1 MITFVLNPLLLLLL
15 LLPQTYQG
23 ALDMLENM
31 YAKTGGTSTTYSLWC
46 NTEVAVLLLLLLLLL
61 LQTNQGALDMLQNV
75 LLLLLKLAAAAAAAD
90 LPRCPGHA

>member
-15 LLPQTYQG
+15 LLLQTYQG

-31 YAKTGGTSTTYSLWC
+31 YAKTGGSSTTYSLWC
-46 NTEVAVLLLLLLLLL
+46 NTKVAVLLLLLLLL

-75 LLLLLKLAAAAAAAD
+75 LLLLKLAAAAAAAD